1 MSTEHSDADR
11 AFVLGLD
18 GVPWNL
24 VDRWVDAG
32 ELPNFRRLVED
43 GAAGPLESTMPPT
56 TALAWPTI
64 ATGTWADK
72 HGVYSFRGVE
82 SDYTHAMNTSDDVA
96 RPELWDLVS
105 PAVVANVPMTYPAD
119 EIDGKLVT
127 GMMTPEQ
134 NDGFAHPPELR
145 EEIAAGIPDYRIG
158 LPWEEFRDDPD
169 GFRDELDAFL
179 DARKRLL
186 RTLMDTD
193 DWRLFF
199 FVFTAPDRLQHLR
212 WDEDVLLDHYRD
224 LDAILGEVLDY
235 AAEREAN
242 LFVVSDHGF
251 GPIEG
256 FVHTNTYLEREGY
269 LARKGGSGRGLLES
283 VGLTKDRIRSALDAA
298 GLDERELHDRLPDR
312 LVESVAAQ
320 VPGSHELFDVDF
332 SETAAF
338 THGAGHVYVND
349 VERFDQGAV
358 APEAVPR
365 VKAEI
370 RETLEAL
377 TDPETGE
384 QVLNVYDGDDLF
396 DDDEDSPD
404 LVVRTG
410 GTHLV
415 ANGLSDSVFAE
426 SDMDAAHRPEGV
438 FFARGPSIGAGTA
451 PDDAT
456 VADVAP
462 TLLHSIGEPV
472 PADADGRVL
481 SEVFASGSAAADR
494 PVSERAYAESGD
506 EGGVDDEFG
515 DVEARLQG
523 LGYME

>member
-1 MSTEHSDADR
+1 M
-11 AFVLGLD
+11 LGLD
-18 GVPWNL
+18 GVPWDL
-24 VDRWVDAG
+24 VDRWVREG
-32 ELPNFRRLVED
+32 ELPNFRRLVEE

-72 HGVYSFRGVE
+72 HGVYSFRSVE
-82 SDYTHAMNTSDDVA
+82 SDYTHEMNTSNDVA

-134 NDGFAHPPELR
+134 NDGFAHPPDLR
-145 EEIAAGIPDYRIG
+145 EKIAAEIPDYRIG
-158 LPWEEFRDDPD
+158 LPWEQFRDDPD
-169 GFRDELDAFL
+169 AFLAELDPFL

-186 RTLMDTD
+186 RTLMDAD

-199 FVFTAPDRLQHLR
+199 FVFTAPDRLQHLL
-212 WDEDVLLDHYRD
+212 WDEAVLLDHYRD

-235 AAEREAN
+235 VGERGAN

-269 LARKGGSGRGLLES
+269 LARKDGSGRSLLETL
-283 VGLTKDRIRSALDAA
+283 GLTKDRVRAALDAL
-298 GLDERELHDRLPDR
+298 GLDERTLHDRLPDR
-312 LVESVAAQ
+312 LVESVASQ
-320 VPGSHELFDVDF
+320 VPGSHSLFDVDF
-332 SETAAF
+332 SKTAAF

-349 VERFDQGAV
+349 AERFERGAV

-370 RETLEAL
+370 RETLEGL

-384 QVLNVYDGDDLF
+384 QVLTVHDGDELF
-396 DDDEDSPD
+396 DDDEGSPD

-410 GTHLV
+410 GTYLV
-415 ANGLSDSVFAE
+415 ANGLAEAVFR
-426 SDMDAAHRPEGV
+426 DGGMDAAHRPEGV
-438 FFARGPSIGAGTA
+438 FFAWGPSVGGDTA
-451 PDDAT
+451 PENAT

-462 TLLHSIGEPV
+462 TLLHSVGEPV

-481 SEVFASGSAAADR
+481 SEVFADDSAAADR
-494 PVSERAYAESGD
+494 PVSRQSYADSGAD
-506 EGGVDDEFG
+506 DGVEEGFD
-515 DVEARLQG
+515 DVESRLQG